1 MHNLGFHNLLN
12 ADEFVHFV
20 RDVLEIREKGLKFTS
35 YKRARDGGI
44 DIRCTNSE
52 KKIIGQVKLYNPDNY
67 RSLINSLHAEVGKCK
82 KNRPDRYILCLGS
95 SLTPQQAIEILDL
108 FEGYIQCEEDIVDGI
123 KLNKYINQPE
133 YERLKEVYSTLLV
146 PDLTYVEHIIDRV
159 VNRRTL
165 NNTEELF
172 EKIREHHCLYYNTLQ
187 YRKVLEKLNEDR
199 IVIITGNPGLGKTTT
214 AEMIIQQ
221 LLVRTWDHVYKLD
234 KVLDIRD
241 LFLKN
246 KKQLFFVDD
255 FWGSQM
261 EKKITNRDYLK
272 QFVEVIDMIRRNE
285 QHYLIMTSR
294 NLYRSICTELCGGRG
309 TASSK
314 PE

>member
-1 MHNLGFHNLLN
+1 M
-12 ADEFVHFV
+12 
-20 RDVLEIREKGLKFTS
+20 
-35 YKRARDGGI
+35 
-44 DIRCTNSE
+44 
-52 KKIIGQVKLYNPDNY
+52 
-67 RSLINSLHAEVGKCK
+67 
-82 KNRPDRYILCLGS
+82 
-95 SLTPQQAIEILDL
+95 
-108 FEGYIQCEEDIVDGI
+108 
-123 KLNKYINQPE
+123 
-133 YERLKEVYSTLLV
+133 
-146 PDLTYVEHIIDRV
+146 EHIIDRV

-172 EKIREHHCLYYNTLQ
+172 EKIRERHCLYYNTLQ

-199 IVIITGNPGLGKTTT
+199 IVIITGNPGVGKTTT

-234 KVLDIRD
+234 KVLDIHD

-294 NLYRSICTELCGGRG
+294 TYIVQSVLNYAEEEVQQAVNLNNYTILLEGYFPDDKAKIFLNHLLFYNCNRDIFEHFRYGHDLELIIEHANYSPRHIEYFFKYIYYGEMNGYEFNKALHKYLG
-309 TASSK
+309 TNVAVYTNSDNNLII
-314 PE
+314 